1 MRHSL
6 ILTPCVAGGKS
17 EINHLGQACG
27 SGVREDQ
34 DHLGLCSG
42 YSDLMQGRDLASDT
56 ELVEFYS
63 LVMERRKTMGWD
75 YFVLG
80 DNYLDWSLCMQST
93 QKGQVAKLMLE
104 IHFI

>member
-1 MRHSL
+1 MDNICPSL

-42 YSDLMQGRDLASDT
+42 YSDLL
-56 ELVEFYS
+56 
-63 LVMERRKTMGWD
+63 
-75 YFVLG
+75 
-80 DNYLDWSLCMQST
+80 
-93 QKGQVAKLMLE
+93 
-104 IHFI
+104 